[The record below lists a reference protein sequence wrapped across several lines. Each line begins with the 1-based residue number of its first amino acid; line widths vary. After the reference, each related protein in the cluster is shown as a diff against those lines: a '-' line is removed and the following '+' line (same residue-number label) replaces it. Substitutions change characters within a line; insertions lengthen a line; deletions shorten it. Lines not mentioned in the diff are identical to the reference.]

1 LYPLG
6 DAVLIKSEQFV
17 MKPISLTDDPSSED
31 ESRPILTGG
40 LAGESKHRPA
50 QLACRPMRTATDQ
63 LKRATDL
70 RLIQVRVT
78 NRM

>member
-6 DAVLIKSEQFV
+6 DVVLIKSEQFV

-31 ESRPILTGG
+31 ESRPVLTGG
-40 LAGESKHRPA
+40 LAGESKHR
-50 QLACRPMRTATDQ
+50 TAADQ
-63 LKRATDL
+63 LKRAVDL